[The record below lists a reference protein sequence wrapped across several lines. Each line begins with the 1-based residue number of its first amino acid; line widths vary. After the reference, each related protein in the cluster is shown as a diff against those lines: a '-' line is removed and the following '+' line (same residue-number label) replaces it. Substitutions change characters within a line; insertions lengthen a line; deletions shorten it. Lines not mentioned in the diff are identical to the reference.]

1 MAITYEL
8 LESFTGTR
16 NITTPDGDSV
26 TINCNDIRVRFTDS
40 ETSITHEREVN
51 VCFDEN
57 GDYDSTATAARIEEV
72 ALGVGEKINVG
83 LID

>member
-16 NITTPDGDSV
+16 NITTPDGYSE
-26 TINCNDIRVRFTDS
+26 TINCNNILVRFTDS
-40 ETSITHEREVN
+40 VSSKTHERTVN
-51 VCFDEN
+51 VVFDEN

-72 ALGVGEKINVG
+72 ALGVGEKIKVG
-83 LID
+83 ALS